1 MRWRAA
7 LLAFLL
13 ALLPAVVGAQEC
25 RLALVLALDVSSS
38 VDAEEDRLQ
47 REGLAAA
54 LLAPEVVEAALQG
67 GTVALHA
74 FEWSGIRT
82 QVPLL
87 PGWLMIENEGN
98 LRAAAEAVRA
108 SRRSTVALPTA
119 VGNALGFAAD
129 LLRDGPPCGRRTVDV
144 AGDGIA
150 NEGVGPAMA
159 YRIFPFEGVTVNA
172 LVVGDARS
180 PESREATRRIVAWF
194 QAEVLRGPG
203 AFSLVADGYGDY
215 ERAMRLKLVRE
226 MELPAVSRLERV
238 GPMQVGPMQVG
249 PVRVGPS

>member
-1 MRWRAA
+1 MRGLAA
-7 LLAFLL
+7 LLLL
-13 ALLPAVVGAQEC
+13 AASGAQAQAC

-54 LLAPEVVEAALQG
+54 LVAPEVVRAALG
-67 GTVALHA
+67 GGPGNGRVALHA

-87 PGWLMIENEGN
+87 PGWRLVESEAD
-98 LRAAAEAVRA
+98 LREVAAAVAG
-108 SRRSTVALPTA
+108 SRRGTVALPTA
-119 VGNALGFAAD
+119 VGNALGFAAS

-144 AGDGIA
+144 AGDGVA
-150 NEGVGPAMA
+150 NEGVEPAAA

-180 PESREATRRIVAWF
+180 AESRELTRRTVAWF
-194 QAEVLRGPG
+194 QTEVLRGPG
-203 AFSLVADGYGDY
+203 AFSLVADGYADY

-226 MELPAVSRLERV
+226 MELPAVSGVARAEA
-238 GPMQVGPMQVG
+238 G
-249 PVRVGPS
+249 

>member
-7 LLAFLL
+7 LLAL
-13 ALLPAVVGAQEC
+13 LLPATAAAQDC

-38 VDAEEDRLQ
+38 VDAAEDRLQ

-54 LLAPEVVEAALQG
+54 LLAPEVVEAALG
-67 GTVALHA
+67 GEPVALHA

-87 PGWLMIENEGN
+87 PGWRLIEDEGD
-98 LRAAAEAVRA
+98 LRAVAEAVRG

-129 LLRDGPPCGRRTVDV
+129 LLRDGPPCDRQTVDV

-150 NEGVGPAMA
+150 NEGVEPATA

-172 LVVGDARS
+172 LVVGNPPGGGLGAGEEGRRVARWY
-180 PESREATRRIVAWF
+180 E
-194 QAEVLRGPG
+194 AEVLRGPG
-203 AFSLVADGYGDY
+203 AFSLVAEGYGDY
-215 ERAMRLKLVRE
+215 ERAMRIKLRRE
-226 MELPAVSRLERV
+226 LELPAVSGVERV
-238 GPMQVGPMQVG
+238 EPAG
-249 PVRVGPS
+249 

>member
-1 MRWRAA
+1 MRSLAA
-7 LLAFLL
+7 LLLL
-13 ALLPAVVGAQEC
+13 VASGAPTAAQPQDC

-54 LLAPEVVEAALQG
+54 LVAPEVVRAALG
-67 GTVALHA
+67 GGPGAGRVALHA
-74 FEWSGIRT
+74 FEWSGVRT

-87 PGWLMIENEGN
+87 PGWRFVESERD
-98 LRAAAEAVRA
+98 LRAVAAAVA
-108 SRRSTVALPTA
+108 GSRRETVALPTA
-119 VGNALGFAAD
+119 VGHALGFAAD

-150 NEGVGPAMA
+150 NEGVEPAEA
-159 YRIFPFEGVTVNA
+159 YRIFPLEGVTVNA

-180 PESREATRRIVAWF
+180 AESREATRRVVAWF

-203 AFSLVADGYGDY
+203 AFSLVADGYADY

-226 MELPAVSRLERV
+226 MELPAVSGLER
-238 GPMQVGPMQVG
+238 M
-249 PVRVGPS
+249 RASPS